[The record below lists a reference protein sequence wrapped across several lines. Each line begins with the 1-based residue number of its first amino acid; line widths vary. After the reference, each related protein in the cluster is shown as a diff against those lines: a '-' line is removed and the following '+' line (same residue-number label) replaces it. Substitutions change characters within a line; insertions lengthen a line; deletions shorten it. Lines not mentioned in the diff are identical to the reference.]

1 MVIVKLLLVSIFV
14 LGSGHKIMDFIK
26 KEKILNLISEK
37 LIILR
42 VLVKSIPSPDSTC
55 MSEP

>member
-14 LGSGHKIMDFIK
+14 LGSEHKIMDFIK